1 MIAALIVAGAA
12 ALLYITTTFEK
23 VPDLLSQNIGPE
35 VFPQLVLIAIVL
47 LTLSLPF
54 EHRYLRGGAA
64 RLDKAR
70 AERVGGSGWA
80 TAGLLVLIGALMPL
94 AGTLVTLFLI
104 CLALPLLWGER
115 RLRIV
120 VPFAVL
126 FPLAVKLVFET
137 LLEVPFEPGLLKA
150 LGG

>member
-1 MIAALIVAGAA
+1 MIAGLIVAGAA

-23 VPDLLSQNIGPE
+23 VPDLLAQNIGPE
-35 VFPQLVLIAIVL
+35 VFPQLVLIAIIL
-47 LTLSLPF
+47 LTLGMPF
-54 EHRYLRGGAA
+54 EHRTLRGGAA

-70 AERVGGSGWA
+70 SEKVGATGWT
-80 TAGLLVLIGALMPL
+80 TAALLVVIGALMPL

-115 RLRIV
+115 RLRLI

-126 FPLAVKLVFET
+126 FPLAIKLVFET
-137 LLEVPFEPGLLKA
+137 LLEVPFEPGLLAA

>member
-1 MIAALIVAGAA
+1 
-12 ALLYITTTFEK
+12 
-23 VPDLLSQNIGPE
+23 VPELLSENVGPE

-47 LTLSLPF
+47 LALGLPF
-54 EHRYLRGGAA
+54 EHRTIRGGAA
-64 RLDKAR
+64 RLEKAR
-70 AERVGGSGWA
+70 SEPVGASGWA
-80 TAGLLVLIGALMPL
+80 TAGLLVVIGALMPL

-115 RLRIV
+115 RLRVV
-120 VPFAVL
+120 VPFALL

-137 LLEVPFEPGLLKA
+137 LLEVPFEPGLLAA